1 MISKLEAAEYFNG
14 KVVDWITSGIDTQ
27 YCIEQ
32 KEDGE
37 VIIAFLGS
45 NSPVDWKTN
54 FTFWKKPYK
63 DMEVTYYCHG
73 GFLKCWKAIR
83 DEIEEKV
90 KSLNPTSITVT
101 GHSYGGAISTFCL
114 EDMWYC
120 FPELRDGKLQG
131 ITFGA
136 PRVIGFW
143 NYKKIKERWESMTL
157 FANGSDIVTCVPFC
171 FLGFRHVKKVFH
183 IGDLRRPLDFFKA
196 EKYHAISAYERSLK
210 TCM

>member
-73 GFLKCWKAIR
+73 GFLKCWKC
-83 DEIEEKV
+83 D
-90 KSLNPTSITVT
+90 P
-101 GHSYGGAISTFCL
+101 G
-114 EDMWYC
+114 
-120 FPELRDGKLQG
+120 
-131 ITFGA
+131 
-136 PRVIGFW
+136 
-143 NYKKIKERWESMTL
+143 
-157 FANGSDIVTCVPFC
+157 
-171 FLGFRHVKKVFH
+171 
-183 IGDLRRPLDFFKA
+183 
-196 EKYHAISAYERSLK
+196 
-210 TCM
+210 